1 MSDFHRCL
9 EGEIPRLRRY
19 ARALTRN
26 AVRADDLV
34 QETLARAL
42 RKEHLWEPGT
52 DLRAWLFTI
61 MHNQNVNEIRRA
73 MRDDA
78 TVDLENCSAVL
89 IATTDPT
96 ASRQLRELERALA
109 QISEEQRQVI
119 LLVGLEGM
127 SYEDA
132 AAILNIPVG
141 TIRSRLSRGREAL
154 RQLMDMEV
162 KSTSAAAVRN
172 ITAKQFVDAPLA
184 LAA

>member
-1 MSDFHRCL
+1 
-9 EGEIPRLRRY
+9 
-19 ARALTRN
+19 
-26 AVRADDLV
+26 
-34 QETLARAL
+34 
-42 RKEHLWEPGT
+42 LWEPGT

-78 TVDLENCSAVL
+78 TVDLENCCAVL

-132 AAILNIPVG
+132 AAILSIPVG

-162 KSTSAAAVRN
+162 KSTSAAAIRN
-172 ITAKQFVDAPLA
+172 VTAEQFAEAPLA
-184 LAA
+184 AGDRAGRMISPGPFLVRLPSGYQAAEARSRHRPGRFLR

>member
-78 TVDLENCSAVL
+78 TVDLENCCAVL

-96 ASRQLRELERALA
+96 ASRQLLELERALA
-109 QISEEQRQVI
+109 QMLEEQRQVV

-132 AAILNIPVG
+132 AAILNVPIG
-141 TIRSRLSRGREAL
+141 TIRSRLSRGRDVL
-154 RQLMDMEV
+154 RKLLDMDERR
-162 KSTSAAAVRN
+162 TPAAALPQV
-172 ITAKQFVDAPLA
+172 A
-184 LAA
+184 